1 MSSGLKQLVVDCI
14 PPATLAAV
22 VAFWAWAPAPVVANP
37 WTLLIVSSVVTLF
50 VLGLELV
57 FERHEGWRINRQEF
71 FTDLFYFILINTV
84 IGRVAYILAEAP
96 LHGLKDALGISTPWL
111 MDLPFVAQ
119 VAIVWFV
126 WEFGQYWMHRLMH
139 NWEPFWLTHAPHH
152 HITQLNAMKG
162 AVGNP
167 IELVLISIGVVALLD
182 VSPAA
187 YLCAFS
193 AGNVVSTFNHANVKS
208 DPPFFYSFF
217 FTTIRHHSFHHSV
230 GYENTRCNYGN
241 AIILI
246 DRLLGTYKEGEGILV
261 GQDDRRRLT
270 IWEQFVFPFKPLIAM
285 FARKDASSSAA
296 G

>member
-1 MSSGLKQLVVDCI
+1 MASGILQKAVDLI

-22 VAFWAWAPAPVVANP
+22 VAFWYYAPASFVANP
-37 WTLLIVSSVVTLF
+37 WSLLIVTSVVTAF

-57 FERHEGWRINRQEF
+57 FERHEGWRINAREF

-84 IGRVAYILAEAP
+84 IQRLATMLNEEP
-96 LHGLKDALGISTPWL
+96 LRALKASWGIATPWAGQ
-111 MDLPFVAQ
+111 LPFVAQ
-119 VAIVWFV
+119 VLLVWSV
-126 WEFGQYWMHRLMH
+126 WEFGQYLMHRLMH

-167 IELVLISIGVVALLD
+167 IELFLISLGVVALLD
-182 VSPAA
+182 VSTAA

-193 AGNVVSTFNHANVKS
+193 CGNVVSTFNHANVKS
-208 DPPFFYSFF
+208 DPPPFYSFF

-241 AIILI
+241 AIIVF

-270 IWEQFVFPFKPLIAM
+270 IWEQFVFPLKPVIAYIER
-285 FARKDASSSAA
+285 RKGASSPAA
-296 G
+296 